1 MKQLSFN
8 FMNSQ
13 ENKEIKSLD
22 FSDIQLTEEQL
33 LQEANAIADTCL
45 NISGMDALCMAA
57 RGDFYGTDLEGSI
70 LHSNLQRIT
79 YLLGWH
85 NIHK

>member
-8 FMNSQ
+8 FVNDPKYK
-13 ENKEIKSLD
+13 ENKQLD
-22 FSDIQLTEEQL
+22 LYDQVLSSEQL
-33 LQEANAIADTCL
+33 IQEANAIADINL

-70 LHSNLQRIT
+70 LHSKLIRIIS
-79 YLLGWH
+79 LLGW
-85 NIHK
+85 